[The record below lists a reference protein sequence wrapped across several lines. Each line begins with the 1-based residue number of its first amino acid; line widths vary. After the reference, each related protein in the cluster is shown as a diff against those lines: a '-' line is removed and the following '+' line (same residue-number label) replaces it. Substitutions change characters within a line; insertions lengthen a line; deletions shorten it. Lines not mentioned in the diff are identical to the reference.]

1 MIKSNWFQ
9 IWVGILLSVLTVT
22 VVYGILSF
30 AEVTKWTSTQIIG
43 HLQTKPQLSEP
54 PFAQD
59 GALSSGD
66 AVILHSTLEDGSR
79 FLWIYDTKS
88 KKMVLYR
95 FTLDG
100 SVYKKGEK
108 ILEQMLE

>member
-1 MIKSNWFQ
+1 MKSNWFQ
-9 IWVGILLSVLTVT
+9 IWVGILLSILTVA
-22 VVYGILSF
+22 VVYGIVSI
-30 AEVTKWTSTQIIG
+30 AETAKETSREIIY

-54 PFAQD
+54 LFAQD